1 MLTSWTVV
9 LMALAYVG
17 VLYAVATYG
26 DRKVRHNI
34 GSQSAPRPLI
44 YALSLAVYCT
54 SWTFFGSV
62 GLSSRTGWDFV
73 PIYLGPILVFA
84 IGWPLLRIIVQISKR
99 QNITSIADFIS
110 ARYGKNR
117 WLGALVAL
125 IAVIGIVPYI
135 SLQLKAIAVS
145 LQTILNSAPAIET
158 GVETTISTNLTGS
171 GDNFALLVTATL
183 AGFAML
189 FGTRHIDTTEHQDGL
204 ILAIAV
210 ESIIKLVAFLAV
222 GIFATFWVLGGL
234 DGLFEAVS
242 SRNDLVELF
251 TGPIHVGR
259 WITMTVLASFAIFL
273 LPRQFHVAVVE
284 NTAIEDVRRAAWLFP
299 LYLVAINLFVAP
311 IAIAGLV
318 TFQGGNVDGDSFV
331 LALPVASGHRFV
343 VFAAFIGGLSAA
355 TAMVIVETI
364 ALSIMVCN
372 SLVVP
377 LVLHRRALIEQSYGE
392 IGSTLILIRRA
403 AIVVVLALAYGYYQM
418 IAASSALAQIGLL
431 SFAAAAQFAPAFF
444 GGLIW
449 KRANA
454 RGAMAGIM
462 TGFGIWVYTL
472 ALPLFANAG
481 WLGNGF
487 VEHGPFAIEWLKPQ
501 SLLGLSLE
509 PLSHGVLWSLG
520 LNLAAYIGF
529 SLTRAP
535 RPLEALQAEA
545 FFTTDTPTSHP
556 TLKLGRSYVT
566 VGQLQETVARYLGK
580 ERTQRSFNE
589 FEVSRG
595 VVLNPSVEANDQIL
609 RFTEHLLARAVGA
622 SSSRLV
628 LALLMES
635 HTQNSS
641 KASQLLGDA
650 SDALRHNRDLLQSAI
665 DHVRQGI
672 AVFDKELNLI
682 CWNRQFRHLL
692 DLPANQG
699 RVGVPLSGLL
709 RQVLASN
716 GLSDERIEDEL
727 VERIAR
733 LSLNFRGYQE
743 RLDNRGVILDVRSSK
758 MPDGG
763 IVVTFADISETVDA
777 QSALVQVNET
787 LEKRVEER
795 TAALTTL
802 NAQLEHAKAEAE
814 TANIGKTR
822 FIAAA
827 SHDILQPLNA
837 AKLFAASLVERTAG
851 GDDEKLVRNVDASL
865 EAVEEIL
872 NALLEISKLDAGAMR
887 AVISDFPIEEILSP
901 LRTELTPVAEAK
913 GLKLTVLTCSL
924 TVSSDRQLLRRLVQN
939 LLTNAIK
946 YTPSGRILVGC
957 RRSGNQLRLEVFDTG
972 PGIPTNKQET
982 IFQEFI
988 RLSGTSSEQSGIGLG
1003 LSIVKRIAK
1012 VLNHD
1017 LTLTSKV
1024 GFGSRF
1030 AVRLPISKTIPI
1042 QQKPARPKQV
1052 STTTLGN
1059 LCVLVIDNDRA
1070 IIEGMTILLSGW
1082 GCQVL
1087 TASNQT
1093 QALAHVENKALNI
1106 NIILADYHLD
1116 KGTGLELIDEMR
1128 LQKGLNIPAIL
1139 ITADRSQPVIEATKK
1154 RGIGYLKK
1162 PVKPAALR
1170 AAIAHIV
1177 AQSDAAE

>member
-9 LMALAYVG
+9 LLALAYVG
-17 VLYAVATYG
+17 VLYAVASYG

-34 GSQSAPRPLI
+34 GSQGAPRPLI

-84 IGWPLLRIIVQISKR
+84 IGWPLLRVIVQISKR

-145 LQTILNSAPAIET
+145 LQTILNATPAIEA
-158 GVETTISTNLTGS
+158 GVQTAVSNELAGSLAGS

-189 FGTRHIDTTEHQDGL
+189 FVTRHIDTSEHQDGL

-210 ESIIKLVAFLAV
+210 ESIIKLVAFLTV
-222 GIFATFWVLGGL
+222 GIFVTFWILGGL
-234 DGLFEAVS
+234 DGLFAAVS
-242 SRNDLVELF
+242 NNPQLHELF
-251 TGPIHVGR
+251 TGPVHISR

-284 NTAIEDVRRAAWLFP
+284 NTAIEDVKRAAWLFP
-299 LYLVAINLFVAP
+299 VYLVTINLFVAP

-318 TFQGGNVDGDSFV
+318 TFQGANIDGDSFV

-372 SLVVP
+372 NLVVP

-403 AIVVVLALAYGYYQM
+403 AIIIVLALAYGYYQM

-454 RGAMAGIM
+454 RGAMAGII
-462 TGFGIWVYTL
+462 TGFSVWVYTL

-487 VEHGPFAIEWLKPQ
+487 VEHGPFAIGMLKPEG
-501 SLLGLSLE
+501 LFGLSLE
-509 PLSHGVLWSLG
+509 PLTHGVLWSLG
-520 LNLAAYIGF
+520 LNVLAYIGF
-529 SLTRAP
+529 SLTRSA
-535 RPLEALQAEA
+535 RPLEAIQAEA
-545 FFTTDTPTSHP
+545 FFTADMPASNP
-556 TLKLGRSYVT
+556 TLKLGRSNVT
-566 VGQLQETVARYLGK
+566 VGQLQETVARYLGT

-589 FEVSRG
+589 YEVSRG
-595 VVLNPSVEANDQIL
+595 VILNPSVEANDQIL
-609 RFTEHLLARAVGA
+609 RFTEHLLARAVGS

-635 HTQNSS
+635 HTQNST
-641 KASQLLGDA
+641 KANKLLGEA

-692 DLPANQG
+692 NLPENQG
-699 RVGVPLSGLL
+699 RVGVPLSELL
-709 RQVLASN
+709 RQVLAKN
-716 GLSDERIEDEL
+716 GYNDDRIEDEL
-727 VERIAR
+727 V
-733 LSLNFRGYQE
+733 
-743 RLDNRGVILDVRSSK
+743 
-758 MPDGG
+758 
-763 IVVTFADISETVDA
+763 
-777 QSALVQVNET
+777 
-787 LEKRVEER
+787 
-795 TAALTTL
+795 
-802 NAQLEHAKAEAE
+802 
-814 TANIGKTR
+814 
-822 FIAAA
+822 
-827 SHDILQPLNA
+827 
-837 AKLFAASLVERTAG
+837 
-851 GDDEKLVRNVDASL
+851 
-865 EAVEEIL
+865 
-872 NALLEISKLDAGAMR
+872 
-887 AVISDFPIEEILSP
+887 
-901 LRTELTPVAEAK
+901 
-913 GLKLTVLTCSL
+913 
-924 TVSSDRQLLRRLVQN
+924 
-939 LLTNAIK
+939 
-946 YTPSGRILVGC
+946 
-957 RRSGNQLRLEVFDTG
+957 
-972 PGIPTNKQET
+972 
-982 IFQEFI
+982 
-988 RLSGTSSEQSGIGLG
+988 
-1003 LSIVKRIAK
+1003 KRISW
-1012 VLNHD
+1012 L
-1017 LTLTSKV
+1017 
-1024 GFGSRF
+1024 
-1030 AVRLPISKTIPI
+1030 
-1042 QQKPARPKQV
+1042 
-1052 STTTLGN
+1052 
-1059 LCVLVIDNDRA
+1059 
-1070 IIEGMTILLSGW
+1070 
-1082 GCQVL
+1082 
-1087 TASNQT
+1087 
-1093 QALAHVENKALNI
+1093 
-1106 NIILADYHLD
+1106 
-1116 KGTGLELIDEMR
+1116 
-1128 LQKGLNIPAIL
+1128 
-1139 ITADRSQPVIEATKK
+1139 
-1154 RGIGYLKK
+1154 
-1162 PVKPAALR
+1162 
-1170 AAIAHIV
+1170 
-1177 AQSDAAE
+1177 

>member
-1 MLTSWTVV
+1 MFTSWTVV

-17 VLYAVATYG
+17 VLYGVATYG
-26 DRKVRHNI
+26 DRKVRDNI
-34 GSQSAPRPLI
+34 GSQGKPRPLI

-62 GLSSRTGWDFV
+62 GLSTRTGWDFV

-84 IGWPLLRIIVQISKR
+84 LGWPLLRFIVQISKR

-145 LQTILNSAPAIET
+145 LQTILSSTTASENSVPI
-158 GVETTISTNLTGS
+158 TTTGS
-171 GDNFALLVTATL
+171 GDNFALLVTVTL

-222 GIFATFWVLGGL
+222 GIFATFWVLGGI
-234 DGLFEAVS
+234 DGLFNAVA
-242 SRNDLVELF
+242 NQPKLYDLF
-251 TGPIHVGR
+251 TGPIHITR
-259 WITMTVLASFAIFL
+259 WITMTLLASFAIFL

-284 NTAIEDVRRAAWLFP
+284 NTALEDVKRAAWLFP

-318 TFQGGNVDGDSFV
+318 TFQGGNVDGDTFV

-343 VFAAFIGGLSAA
+343 VLAAFIGGLSAA

-372 SLVVP
+372 NLVVP
-377 LVLHRRALIEQSYGE
+377 LILRKRALIEHSYGE
-392 IGSTLILIRRA
+392 IGSRLILIRRA
-403 AIVVVLALAYGYYQM
+403 AIIAVLAFAYGYYQM

-449 KRANA
+449 KGANA

-462 TGFGIWVYTL
+462 AGFAVWVYTL

-487 VEHGPFAIEWLKPQ
+487 VENGPFDIAMLKPQ
-501 SLLGLSLE
+501 ALFGLELE
-509 PLSHGVLWSLG
+509 PLTHGVVWSLA
-520 LNLAAYIGF
+520 LNLFAYISL
-529 SLTRAP
+529 SLTRGL
-535 RPLEALQAEA
+535 RPLEAIQAEA
-545 FFTTDTPTSHP
+545 FLTSELPESSASFRTT
-556 TLKLGRSYVT
+556 RSPVT
-566 VGQLQETVARYLGK
+566 VGQLQETVARYLGE
-580 ERTQRSFNE
+580 ERTLRSYVDYE
-589 FEVSRG
+589 TSRG
-595 VVLNPSVEANDQIL
+595 LMLNPSVIADEQVV
-609 RFTEHLLARAVGA
+609 RFTENLLARAVGA

-635 HTQNSS
+635 HTQNPSE
-641 KASQLLGDA
+641 ANRLLGQA

-672 AVFDKELNLI
+672 AVFDNQLNLI
-682 CWNRQFRHLL
+682 CWNRQFRLLL
-692 DLPANQG
+692 DLPADQG
-699 RVGVPLSGLL
+699 RVGVPLSELL

-716 GLSDERIEDEL
+716 GNDDQDIEHEL
-727 VERIAR
+727 VERISW
-733 LSLNFRGYQE
+733 LSLDFRAYQE
-743 RLDNRGVILDVRSSK
+743 PLTSRGIILDVRSSK

-763 IVVTFADISETVDA
+763 IVVTFADVSETVDA
-777 QSALVQVNET
+777 QAALVQVNET

-802 NAQLEHAKAEAE
+802 NNQLEQAKAEAE
-814 TANIGKTR
+814 AANIGKTR
-822 FIAAA
+822 FVAAA

-837 AKLFAASLVERTAG
+837 AKLFAASLVERTKG
-851 GDDEKLVRNVDASL
+851 GEDEKLVHNVDASL

-887 AVISDFPIEEILSP
+887 AVISDFSIEEILSP
-901 LRTELTPVAEAK
+901 LRNELTPLAQAK
-913 GLKLTVLTCSL
+913 GLKLTILPCSL
-924 TVSSDRQLLRRLVQN
+924 SVSSDRQLLRRLVQN
-939 LLTNAIK
+939 LVSNAIK
-946 YTPSGRILVGC
+946 YTPKGRVLVGC
-957 RRSGNQLRLEVFDTG
+957 RRVGDHIKLSIIDTG
-972 PGIPTNKQET
+972 PGIATNKQET
-982 IFQEFI
+982 IFREFT
-988 RLSGTSSEQSGIGLG
+988 RLSETSVDQPGLGLG

-1012 VLNHD
+1012 VLQHD
-1017 LTLTSKV
+1017 LTLSSKL
-1024 GFGSRF
+1024 GRGSQF
-1030 AVRLPISKTIPI
+1030 SVRLPIGQSINAKALAPTH
-1042 QQKPARPKQV
+1042 KQL
-1052 STTTLGN
+1052 TTASLGN
-1059 LCVLVIDNDRA
+1059 LSVLIIDNDNA

-1082 GCQVL
+1082 GCRVSS
-1087 TASNQT
+1087 AKDQT
-1093 QALAHVENKALNI
+1093 QTFAHLESSNTHFDVVLV
-1106 NIILADYHLD
+1106 DYHLD
-1116 KGTGLELIDEMR
+1116 VGTGLELIDTIREKTGMA
-1128 LQKGLNIPAIL
+1128 LPAIL
-1139 ITADRSQPVIEATKK
+1139 ITADRTRKIIDAA
-1154 RGIGYLKK
+1154 RGQNIGYLSK

-1170 AAIAHIV
+1170 AAIAHTIS
-1177 AQSDAAE
+1177 QNEAAE

>member
-34 GSQSAPRPLI
+34 GSQGAPRPLI

-84 IGWPLLRIIVQISKR
+84 IGWPLLRVIVQISKR

-145 LQTILNSAPAIET
+145 LQTILNAAPVLET
-158 GVETTISTNLTGS
+158 GLQTAVTNNSSGS

-210 ESIIKLVAFLAV
+210 ESIVKLIAFLTV
-222 GIFATFWVLGGL
+222 GIFATFWILDGFGGL
-234 DGLFEAVS
+234 FNAVS
-242 SRNDLVELF
+242 SNQQLLDLF
-251 TGPIHVGR
+251 TGPIHTTR

-284 NTAIEDVRRAAWLFP
+284 NTAIEDVKRAAWLFP
-299 LYLVAINLFVAP
+299 VYLVIINLFVAP

-331 LALPVASGHRFV
+331 LALPVATGDRFV

-372 SLVVP
+372 NLVVP

-403 AIVVVLALAYGYYQM
+403 AIIIVLALAYGYYQM

-454 RGAMAGIM
+454 RGAMAGII
-462 TGFGIWVYTL
+462 TGFSIWVYTL

-481 WLGNGF
+481 WLGNSF
-487 VEHGPFAIEWLKPQ
+487 VEHGPFAIEMLKPEG
-501 SLLGLSLE
+501 LFGLSLE
-509 PLSHGVLWSLG
+509 PLTHGVLWSLG
-520 LNLAAYIGF
+520 LNIIAYIGF
-529 SLTRAP
+529 SLTRSM
-535 RPLEALQAEA
+535 RPLEAIQAEA
-545 FFTTDTPTSHP
+545 FFTADMPASNP
-556 TLKLGRSYVT
+556 TLKLGRSNVT

-609 RFTEHLLARAVGA
+609 RFTEHLLARAVGS

-635 HTQNSS
+635 HTQNST
-641 KASQLLGDA
+641 KANQLLGEA

-692 DLPANQG
+692 NLPENQG
-699 RVGVPLSGLL
+699 RVGVPLSELL
-709 RQVLASN
+709 RQVLAKN
-716 GLSDERIEDEL
+716 GYNDDRIEDEL
-727 VERIAR
+727 VKRISW
-733 LSLNFRGYQE
+733 LSLDFRPYHEQ
-743 RLDNRGVILDVRSSK
+743 LISRGIILDVRSSK

-802 NAQLEHAKAEAE
+802 NAELEHAKAEAE
-814 TANIGKTR
+814 AANIGKTR
-822 FIAAA
+822 FVAAA

-837 AKLFAASLVERTAG
+837 AKLFAASLVERTTG
-851 GDDEKLVRNVDASL
+851 HEDEKLVRNVDASL

-887 AVISDFPIEEILSP
+887 AVITDFPIEEILSP
-901 LRTELTPVAEAK
+901 LRTELTPVAHAK
-913 GLKLTVLTCSL
+913 GLKLTILECSL

-957 RRSGNQLRLEVFDTG
+957 RRLGGQLRLEVFDTG

-988 RLSGTSSEQSGIGLG
+988 RLNDTSSEQTGLGLG

-1030 AVRLPISKTIPI
+1030 AVRLPISQI
-1042 QQKPARPKQV
+1042 QTVAQKPVRTKPV
-1052 STTTLGN
+1052 STAGLGN
-1059 LCVLVIDNDRA
+1059 LTVLVVDNDTA
-1070 IIEGMTILLSGW
+1070 IIEGMTVLLSGW
-1082 GCQVL
+1082 GCRVVSANDQQ
-1087 TASNQT
+1087 QT
-1093 QALAHVENKALNI
+1093 FKHINNNALQIDIV
-1106 NIILADYHLD
+1106 LADYHLD
-1116 KGTGLELIDEMR
+1116 KGTGLELIKDIR
-1128 LQKGLNIPAIL
+1128 LHTGLNLPAIL
-1139 ITADRSQPVIEATKK
+1139 ITADRSEPVIAATKK
-1154 RGIGYLKK
+1154 LDIGYLRK

-1177 AQSDAAE
+1177 SQSDAAQ